1 MPASRRTAGRRHRLR
16 QHRRVSAACV
26 QGVPGFRQ
34 CDEAGSLRQGGH
46 VPSTRGGRGDPGR
59 AGRNRGEGGLMSLR
73 EFRRAGHPPT
83 LAAAF
88 LYFDVSF
95 MVWVLLGPLAPF
107 LSESLKLTA
116 TQKGVLTA
124 IPLLGGSF
132 FRPILGWMTERYGGR
147 RTGLIGLGVSL
158 IPLAIG
164 WQLANSYGQFLALGL
179 LLGVAGASF
188 AAALPLA
195 SAWYPPEHQ
204 GLAMGI
210 AGAGNSGTL

>member
-1 MPASRRTAGRRHRLR
+1 
-16 QHRRVSAACV
+16 
-26 QGVPGFRQ
+26 
-34 CDEAGSLRQGGH
+34 
-46 VPSTRGGRGDPGR
+46 
-59 AGRNRGEGGLMSLR
+59 MSLR

-147 RTGLIGLGVSL
+147 RTGLIGLSVSL
-158 IPLAIG
+158 TLVAADEQDRPIG
-164 WQLANSYGQFLALGL
+164 ALSVTAPGTRRRRC
-179 LLGVAGASF
+179 ASWM
-188 AAALPLA
+188 P
-195 SAWYPPEHQ
+195 
-204 GLAMGI
+204 
-210 AGAGNSGTL
+210 

>member
-1 MPASRRTAGRRHRLR
+1 
-16 QHRRVSAACV
+16 
-26 QGVPGFRQ
+26 
-34 CDEAGSLRQGGH
+34 
-46 VPSTRGGRGDPGR
+46 
-59 AGRNRGEGGLMSLR
+59 MSLR

-107 LSESLKLTA
+107 LSESLQLTA

-132 FRPILGWMTERYGGR
+132 FRPLLGWMTERYGGR
-147 RTGLIGLGVSL
+147 RTGLVGLSVSL
-158 IPLAIG
+158 LPLAIG
-164 WQLANSYGQFLALGL
+164 WQFASTYGHFLALGL

-195 SAWYPPEHQ
+195 SAWYPPNRSASIPPT
-204 GLAMGI
+204 GRRKLPKSTTKVVKSPAC
-210 AGAGNSGTL
+210 TLLT